1 MTDAEAE
8 VPILWPPDAKSLLV
22 GRDPDAGKTEDR
34 RRGGWQRKR
43 WLDSIIDSMEVSL
56 SKLLEIVEDREES
69 DMTQRPS
76 KNNN

>member
-43 WLDSIIDSMEVSL
+43 WLDSIIDSLEVSL